1 MKPYIHN
8 PQVYRNHFGSGD
20 TVFQGARRQRGY
32 GAVKRFAVPLIS
44 KGIKFAAPFVKKVAR
59 QAVRR
64 VAPNS
69 QWAQQLSDMA
79 IDKLTQ
85 KLSSKPM
92 IEQVVGISEKKAKNL
107 FKKRKRPISTSRP
120 AKRKKDNVFY

>member
-59 QAVRR
+59 QAVRK

-92 IEQVVGISEKKAKNL
+92 IEQVVGVGEKKAKNL
-107 FKKRKRPISTSRP
+107 FKKRKRPISISRP

>member
-20 TVFQGARRQRGY
+20 TVFQGARRQRG
-32 GAVKRFAVPLIS
+32 AVKRFAVPLIL

-85 KLSSKPM
+85 KMSSRPM
-92 IEQVVGISEKKAKNL
+92 IEQVVGVGEKKAKNL
-107 FKKRKRPISTSRP
+107 FKKRKRPISITRP
-120 AKRKKDNVFY
+120 VKRQER

>member
-1 MKPYIHN
+1 M
-8 PQVYRNHFGSGD
+8 
-20 TVFQGARRQRGY
+20 FQGARRQRGY

-44 KGIKFAAPFVKKVAR
+44 KGIKFAAPFVKKIAR
-59 QAVRR
+59 HAVGK

-85 KLSSKPM
+85 KL
-92 IEQVVGISEKKAKNL
+92 ITAN
-107 FKKRKRPISTSRP
+107 
-120 AKRKKDNVFY
+120 D

>member
-1 MKPYIHN
+1 MLF
-8 PQVYRNHFGSGD
+8 RS
-20 TVFQGARRQRGY
+20 
-32 GAVKRFAVPLIS
+32 VPLIS

-69 QWAQQLSDMA
+69 QWAQKLSDMA

-85 KLSSKPM
+85 KLSSKPI
-92 IEQVVGISEKKAKNL
+92 IEQVVGVSEKKAKNL
-107 FKKRKRPISTSRP
+107 FKKRKRPISISRP
-120 AKRKKDNVFY
+120 AKRKKNNIFY

>member
-44 KGIKFAAPFVKKVAR
+44 KGIKFAAPFVKKIAR
-59 QAVRR
+59 HAVGK

-79 IDKLTQ
+79 IDKLNP
-85 KLSSKPM
+85 KLSSS
-92 IEQVVGISEKKAKNL
+92 Q
-107 FKKRKRPISTSRP
+107 
-120 AKRKKDNVFY
+120 

>member
-44 KGIKFAAPFVKKVAR
+44 KGIKFAAPFVKKIAR
-59 QAVRR
+59 HAVGK

-85 KLSSKPM
+85 KLSSQPM
-92 IEQVVGISEKKAKNL
+92 IEQVVGVGEKKA
-107 FKKRKRPISTSRP
+107 
-120 AKRKKDNVFY
+120 